1 MLVLVVR
8 AQGII
13 VAVIEMSWSLYIR
26 LIFFLLGYDDC
37 LLSKKWRERERG
49 REQKIVTNKLINTK
63 VENRYCLTIY

>member
-37 LLSKKWRERERG
+37 LLSKK
-49 REQKIVTNKLINTK
+49 
-63 VENRYCLTIY
+63 